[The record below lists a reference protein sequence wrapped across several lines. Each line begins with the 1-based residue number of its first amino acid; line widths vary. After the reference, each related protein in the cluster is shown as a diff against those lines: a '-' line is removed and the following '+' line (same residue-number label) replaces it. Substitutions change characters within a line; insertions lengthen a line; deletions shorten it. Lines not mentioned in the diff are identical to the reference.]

1 MEAYRSTPSLLL
13 VDEQNNMQ
21 LQCSQQDRL
30 LEPQKSPH
38 DTTHSR
44 LAYLLSFIALED
56 FIWKGSIVLVDIT
69 YCF

>member
-1 MEAYRSTPSLLL
+1 MEAYRSTPCILL

-21 LQCSQQDRL
+21 LQCSRQDRL
-30 LEPQKSPH
+30 REPRNSPH

-44 LAYLLSFIALED
+44 LGYLLSFIALED
-56 FIWKGSIVLVDIT
+56 FISKGSIVLVDIT